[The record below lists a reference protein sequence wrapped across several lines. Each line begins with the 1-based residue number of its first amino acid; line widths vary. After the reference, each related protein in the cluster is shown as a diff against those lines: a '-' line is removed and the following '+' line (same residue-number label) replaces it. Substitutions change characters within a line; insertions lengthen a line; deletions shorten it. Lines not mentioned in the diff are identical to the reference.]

1 MATSPKSLA
10 NQLAGLSSAARR
22 DQREVVR
29 HFAAALE
36 RLLEDRSGRDVPF
49 AFLNDVSER
58 QLRQALGDECLQ
70 TVALVVSYLPKQVAL
85 RYLSG
90 LDATEQDDLIR
101 RLAVLRP
108 VEATIAR
115 EVSSIL
121 RDRLSRSAASA
132 GGPTRVAA

>member
-1 MATSPKSLA
+1 MANSRKSLA
-10 NQLAGLSSAARR
+10 NQLVGLTSAAGAERR
-22 DQREVVR
+22 DIVR

-36 RLLEDRSGRDVPF
+36 RLLDERSGHGVPF

-58 QLRQALGDECLQ
+58 QLQQALAGETSQ
-70 TVALVVSYLPKQVAL
+70 TVALVVSHLPKQVAI

-90 LDATEQDDLIR
+90 LDATEQDDLVR

-115 EVSSIL
+115 EVSSAL
-121 RDRLSRSAASA
+121 RDRLAHSSTAA